1 MSLKLKRVLRNYDTF
16 LEFLKFAVRNNEDPQ
31 FKDYSLVKNY
41 IELLEDLEKD
51 INKQL
56 SAVVLDDEN
65 RLEFSLLTKSIFKQ
79 ELSEYKKYINCN
91 EKEEL
96 IRKFQVLMVMSDIVL
111 DRHMSD
117 DHLVKTID
125 YEIGKYKTLAE
136 PLLKVTIYR

>member
-1 MSLKLKRVLRNYDTF
+1 MSLKLRRVWRNYDIF
-16 LEFLKFAVRNNEDPQ
+16 LEFLKFAIKNNEDPQ